1 MAQVVKRL
9 STGQG
14 RLLNWNRHWV
24 LSAPSFTDSKDVRCF
39 DQSPLRKTADIAK
52 GKRRNPNQ
60 NGKRPA
66 WSKSLPVPLM
76 PTQRLIKETGVTSGG
91 AQ

>member
-14 RLLNWNRHWV
+14 WLLNWNRHWV
-24 LSAPSFTDSKDVRCF
+24 LSALSFTDNSDVRCF
-39 DQSPLRKTADIAK
+39 DQSPLRKTADIAE
-52 GKRRNPNQ
+52 GKRRNLNR
-60 NGKRPA
+60 NRKRPA

-76 PTQRLIKETGVTSGG
+76 PAQRIIEGTGVTSGG